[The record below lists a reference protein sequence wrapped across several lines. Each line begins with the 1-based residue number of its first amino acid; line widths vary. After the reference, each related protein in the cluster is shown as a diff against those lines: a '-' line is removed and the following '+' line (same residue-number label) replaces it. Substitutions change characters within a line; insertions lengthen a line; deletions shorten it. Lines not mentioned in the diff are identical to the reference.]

1 MGATGKVWE
10 RFPHRDWGKTPLTPT
25 AAVPQPPQNSNS
37 GSNPAGPARP
47 RFAPNREKTGKSQ
60 FPGARDS
67 QNRRFPP
74 QKGAGL
80 GRKELILC
88 PNPAAPPPAAQ
99 SFPFFQAP
107 SLTDLMD
114 APSKFHFFFGR
125 GRKGNHGAARTQIPP
140 PAAVEKLGFSGE
152 NAEFGMREVI
162 TEPRQR
168 PGSEPSANT
177 REGFPGIIFPRIVFP
192 WIIFPRIIIFPRMIR
207 GCSPAPGTPPGA
219 PSVPRGARG
228 SRP

>member
-1 MGATGKVWE
+1 MHLHFQRLMGARGGEFSAFSAFSAPKFPPRHHCHALSQTGGNLGATGKVWK

-25 AAVPQPPQNSNS
+25 AAVPQTPQNSNS
-37 GSNPAGPARP
+37 GSTPAGPARP

-80 GRKELILC
+80 GRKELVLC

-114 APSKFHFFFGR
+114 APSKFHFFSGGR
-125 GRKGNHGAARTQIPP
+125 GERGITAL
-140 PAAVEKLGFSGE
+140 PALKSHPQLRLKSWVFREKTPNLGCG
-152 NAEFGMREVI
+152 R
-162 TEPRQR
+162 
-168 PGSEPSANT
+168 
-177 REGFPGIIFPRIVFP
+177 
-192 WIIFPRIIIFPRMIR
+192 
-207 GCSPAPGTPPGA
+207 
-219 PSVPRGARG
+219 
-228 SRP
+228 